1 MVALLREPLDVSLL
15 ITDDDEACRVRY
27 QDLFNEGGYATYLAS
42 CGQDALRIVRENS
55 VHVAI
60 LDMHMP
66 GMSGLET
73 FNEIRRETGHRV
85 PAILVSHD
93 RSKELQLKALAAH
106 FATFLSKPV
115 DLDLLKRVVSALVM
129 RHYPGGRWPS
139 LGSSA

>member
-1 MVALLREPLDVSLL
+1 MVALLSQTLNFSLL

-27 QDLFNEGGYATYLAS
+27 GHTFKEGGYCTYLAS
-42 CGQDALRIVRENS
+42 CGQEALHIVRENS

-66 GMSGLET
+66 DMSGLDT
-73 FNEIRRETGHRV
+73 FNGIRRETGYSV

-93 RSKELQLKALAAH
+93 RSKELQLKALSAH

-115 DLDLLKRVVSALVM
+115 DLDVLKRVVSALVL
-129 RHYPGGRWPS
+129 RHYPGGQGTS
-139 LGSSA
+139 LDAPA